1 MKTLSQKLVAIAT
14 LLLMLSS
21 CGSSI
26 QSDAQKVADL
36 QCEAQKLM
44 QKAMSGDA
52 SVQQEAQKL
61 LSKSQSLA
69 NEMNSKYSSM
79 EEKQEF
85 TKALMSA
92 KSNCD

>member
-1 MKTLSQKLVAIAT
+1 MKTLSQKLMAITAI
-14 LLLMLSS
+14 LFMLSS

-36 QCEAQKLM
+36 QCEAQELM
-44 QKAMSGDA
+44 QKAISGDA
-52 SVQQEAQKL
+52 SLQQEAQKL

-85 TKALMSA
+85 QQALLKASR
-92 KSNCD
+92 NCN